1 MASLGGV
8 FLLIF
13 LGVNAMLIFL
23 VVCPVK
29 RLSKTADEVSLGNME
44 APEFHSNSKDE
55 IGGLA
60 DSFNRMRKSL
70 AKAIKM
76 LGSESG

>member
-1 MASLGGV
+1 M

-13 LGVNAMLIFL
+13 LAVNAMLIFL
-23 VVCPVK
+23 VVRPVE
-29 RLSKTADEVSLGNME
+29 RLSKTADEVSLGNMK

-55 IGGLA
+55 IGRLV

-70 AKAIKM
+70 AHAIKM
-76 LGSESG
+76 LDSESA